1 MIFGF
6 LDLRLK
12 PKGATTKALTNL
24 LFWDVGDMSHENI
37 YLIKKML
44 MMNVYEDKLRM
55 ISTMKMNRSKKSTTK
70 EWSLLLFFLN

>member
-37 YLIKKML
+37 YQVKNAHDGCI
-44 MMNVYEDKLRM
+44 
-55 ISTMKMNRSKKSTTK
+55 
-70 EWSLLLFFLN
+70 